1 MLEPKGG
8 TCYRNWNLRI
18 DVVMSLAVGAFFE
31 ADTYI
36 SGDNKEGA
44 ER

>member
-8 TCYRNWNLRI
+8 TCYLNRNLKI
-18 DVVMSLAVGAFFE
+18 DVVMSPAVGAVFE
-31 ADTYI
+31 ADAYT

-44 ER
+44 GR